1 MYVYIYIQLSFKF
14 EVRKYFPFLHF
25 LHTPSPLS
33 LFGMGFAAS
42 KEGYFT
48 HLCISSC
55 SEVTDRE

>member
-1 MYVYIYIQLSFKF
+1 MCVYIQLSFKIK
-14 EVRKYFPFLHF
+14 VRKYFLFLHF
-25 LHTPSPLS
+25 LHFPSPLP

-42 KEGYFT
+42 KEGHFT